1 MCPCYIALDIGPIPS
16 SCGCGEAS
24 GFQKAIA
31 QTSPLPTYTLFRQ
44 SYHKWHR
51 LCIAQLIIIEKT
63 FFLLFPSGP
72 FVFLVSG
79 FPQISDDPWQYLIFG
94 SEILKGNLCVR
105 LVNWC
110 VHCRMT
116 GAGCFT
122 GLVNFS
128 RKESFNLLLGAYK
141 LTVFILGVK

>member
-1 MCPCYIALDIGPIPS
+1 MGPIPS

-24 GFQKAIA
+24 GFHKAIA
-31 QTSPLPTYTLFRQ
+31 QTSPLPTYTIFRQ
-44 SYHKWHR
+44 NYHKWHR
-51 LCIAQLIIIEKT
+51 LYIAQLIIIEKT

-72 FVFLVSG
+72 FVCFGLSG
-79 FPQISDDPWQYLIFG
+79 FPQIPDDPWRYLIFG

-105 LVNWC
+105 LVDGC

-122 GLVNFS
+122 GLVNLS
-128 RKESFNLLLGAYK
+128 RKESFHLLSGAYK